1 MLGQIIFF
9 ALAAVAVV
17 SALGVIF
24 NRNVVHSALFLLV
37 NFSTLAFLYFMLNAQ
52 FLGVA
57 QILVYAG
64 AIVVLFLFV
73 VMLVG
78 ADLGEQVDSWLSG
91 QNIFL
96 IVLGLILLTVLGTAV
111 FESTILGDSG
121 QMTSEAVFEF
131 GQTQM
136 IAAVL
141 FTEYTLPF
149 QLVAVILSVGVIG
162 VVWLAQHQ
170 QRQKFREVVAVLDA
184 GWEGESQRIHY
195 DKLRINWLRRP
206 NLFDFDW
213 VEIVQASDDDVAR
226 FTQQISQ
233 DDDKWRGI
241 RYPQMVCLVDPEA
254 GLSAESM
261 AKLREIFGE
270 VRITAIE
277 KTEKVPV

>member
-1 MLGQIIFF
+1 MLGQIFF
-9 ALAAVAVV
+9 YALAAVAIL

-37 NFSTLAFLYFMLNAQ
+37 NFVTLAFLYFMLNAQ

-73 VMLVG
+73 VMLIG
-78 ADLGEQVDSWLSG
+78 ADLGEKVDSWMSG
-91 QNIFL
+91 QNIML
-96 IVLGLILLTVLGTAV
+96 MVLGLILLGVLGASV
-111 FESTILGDSG
+111 FQATTLGDSG
-121 QMTSEAVFEF
+121 QMTPEAIAEF
-131 GQTQM
+131 GQTEV
-136 IAAVL
+136 IGAVL
-141 FTEYTLPF
+141 FTGYTLPF

-184 GWEGESQRIHY
+184 GWSGESQRINH
-195 DKLRINWLRRP
+195 DKLRVNWLNRP

-213 VEIVQASDDDVAR
+213 IEIADATDDDVAR

-233 DDDKWRGI
+233 DDDSWRAI
-241 RYPQMVCLVDPEA
+241 RYPQMVCVVDPQA
-254 GLSAESM
+254 GLSAGTL
-261 AKLREIFGE
+261 AQLRDMFGE
-270 VRITAIE
+270 VRRAEVERVTA
-277 KTEKVPV
+277 

>member
-1 MLGQIIFF
+1 MLGQIFFF
-9 ALAAVAVV
+9 ALAAVAIL

-37 NFSTLAFLYFMLNAQ
+37 NFVTLAFLYFMLNAQ

-73 VMLVG
+73 VMLIG
-78 ADLGEQVDSWLSG
+78 ADLGEKVTSWVSG
-91 QNIFL
+91 QNIML
-96 IVLGLILLTVLGTAV
+96 MVLGLILLVVLGASV
-111 FESTILGDSG
+111 FQVTTLGDSG
-121 QMTSEAVFEF
+121 QMTSEAVAEF
-131 GQTQM
+131 GQTEV
-136 IAAVL
+136 IASVL
-141 FTEYTLPF
+141 FTGYTLPF

-184 GWEGESQRIHY
+184 GWGGESQRVNH
-195 DKLRINWLRRP
+195 DKLRVNWLNRP

-213 VEIVQASDDDVAR
+213 IEIADATDDDVAR

-233 DDDKWRGI
+233 DDDSWRAI
-241 RYPQMVCLVDPEA
+241 RYPQMVCVVDPQA
-254 GLSAESM
+254 NLSAGTM
-261 AKLREIFGE
+261 AQLREMFGE
-270 VRITAIE
+270 VRHAE
-277 KTEKVPV
+277 VERVSA